1 MDPARPTSA
10 SGSLAASAD
19 AEAAQGNEQAPPAVS
34 SYAGYFRWV
43 ICTLL
48 LFGTTNNYMDRNVLG
63 VLNKTLQHD
72 LGWSEIDY
80 SNLVVAFQ
88 AAYALGLVVVGRFI
102 DKLGTRLG
110 YALALSFWSLASMG
124 TALGSSLTSFTASR
138 LALGFGEAAVFP
150 ASIKAVAEWFPKKER
165 ALATGIF
172 NAGTSIGAMLTPVV
186 VPWINARWGW
196 RGAFIGIGALGF
208 VLLAFWVLIYR
219 KPEEHRRVSNAE
231 FDYIRS
237 DPQVLA
243 GKIKWLALLP
253 LRQTWAFAIGKFLTD
268 PIWWFYLF
276 WVPGFLQSQ
285 HGLALTR
292 IGPPL
297 VVIYLLSD
305 AGSVAAGWLSSSM
318 IERGS
323 TVNAARK
330 IAMLVCA
337 IGVAP
342 VVFAYRVE
350 STWSAVFLIG
360 LAAACHQGFSAN
372 LYTLTSDMFPARAV
386 GSVVGI
392 GGMAGAIGGLFIA
405 TVVGHVLQWTGSYR
419 VPFLIAG
426 SAYLLALAIIHALVP
441 RMEPAKIA

>member
-19 AEAAQGNEQAPPAVS
+19 AEAAKGNEQAPPAVS

-48 LFGTTNNYMDRNVLG
+48 LFGTTKNYMDRNVLG

-88 AAYALGLVVVGRFI
+88 AAYALGMVVVGRLI

-110 YALALSFWSLASMG
+110 YALAMIFWSLASMG
-124 TALGSSLTSFTASR
+124 TALGSSLTSFAVSR
-138 LALGFGEAAVFP
+138 VALGLGEAAVFP

-196 RGAFIGIGALGF
+196 RGAFLGIGSLGF
-208 VLLAFWVLIYR
+208 VWLVFWLSIYR
-219 KPEEHRRVSNAE
+219 KPEEHPRVSSAE
-231 FDYIRS
+231 LDCIRS
-237 DPQVLA
+237 DPRA
-243 GKIKWLALLP
+243 AAEKIKWAALLP
-253 LRQTWAFAIGKFLTD
+253 LRQTWAFVLGKFLTD

-276 WVPGFLQSQ
+276 WVPGFFQSQ

-292 IGPPL
+292 IGAPI

-305 AGSVAAGWLSSSM
+305 VGSVAAGWLSSSM
-318 IERGS
+318 IKRGS
-323 TVNAARK
+323 TVNVARK
-330 IAMLVCA
+330 IAMLICA
-337 IGVAP
+337 IGVTP

-350 STWSAVFLIG
+350 STWSAVLLIG

-372 LYTLTSDMFPARAV
+372 LFTLTSDMFPARAV

-419 VPFLIAG
+419 VPFLMAG
-426 SAYLLALAIIHALVP
+426 SAYLLALIIIHALAP
-441 RMEPAKIA
+441 RMEPAKIT